1 MYIRMSPK
9 ATNMIKTLTNVGN
22 SKALILPKRLVN
34 KYKLDQVSI
43 RETPEGILIAPAK
56 SKPDFQERLEKLR
69 KNKKA
74 IYIKIAKQASDP
86 ETIRYYDEEALYDVD
101 TDIEE

>member
-1 MYIRMSPK
+1 ML
-9 ATNMIKTLTNVGN
+9 KTLTNVGN

-43 RETPEGILIAPAK
+43 RETAEGILIVPANL
-56 SKPDFQERLEKLR
+56 KPDFQEKLEKLR

-74 IYIKIAKQASDP
+74 LYAKITKQASDP
-86 ETIRYYDEEALYDVD
+86 ETLKYYDKEALNDVD
-101 TDIEE
+101 TDIIEE

>member
-1 MYIRMSPK
+1 
-9 ATNMIKTLTNVGN
+9 MIKTLTNVGN

-34 KYKLDQVSI
+34 KYKLEQVSI
-43 RETPEGILIAPAK
+43 RETEEGILIVPAK

-74 IYIKIAKQASDP
+74 VYAKIARQASDP
-86 ETIRYYDEEALYDVD
+86 EIIKYYEQEGLYDID
-101 TDIEE
+101 SDIIEE